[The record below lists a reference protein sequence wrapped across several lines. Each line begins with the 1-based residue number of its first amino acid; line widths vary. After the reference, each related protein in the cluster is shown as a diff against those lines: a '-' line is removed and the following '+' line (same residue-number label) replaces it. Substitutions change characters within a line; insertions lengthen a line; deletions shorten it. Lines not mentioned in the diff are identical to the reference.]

1 MISVVIQTL
10 NDESVLGR
18 TLQPLVGAAIEGL
31 VSEVIVVDAGSTDA
45 TLQIADD
52 AGCRIIEEALS
63 SDDRWGAGESVA
75 RRDWILRL
83 EPRAWLSPGWEAAAR
98 DHMERHPGRSAV
110 FPGKAGGML
119 GWLGWLGLGT
129 PAPLARLAPVARLSK
144 GGAPRRMAVHLA
156 PSDRRG

>member
-1 MISVVIQTL
+1 MISVVIPTL

-18 TLQPLVGAAIEGL
+18 ALQPLVGATIEGL
-31 VSEVIVVDAGSTDA
+31 ISEVIVVDAGSTDG

-63 SDDRWGAGESVA
+63 SDNRWGAGESIA

-83 EPRAWLSPGWEAAAR
+83 EPQAWLSPGWEAAAR
-98 DHMERHPGRSAV
+98 DHIERHPGRSAV

-119 GWLGWLGLGT
+119 GWLGLGA
-129 PAPLARLAPVARLSK
+129 PAPLARLAPIARLSK
-144 GGAPRRMAVHLA
+144 GGAPRRMPVPLA
-156 PSDRRG
+156 SPGRRG

>member
-1 MISVVIQTL
+1 MISVVIPTL
-10 NDESVLGR
+10 NDEAVLGR
-18 TLQPLVGAAIEGL
+18 TLQPLVAAAIDGL

-45 TLQIADD
+45 TLEIADD

-63 SDDRWGAGESVA
+63 SDDRWGAGETIA

-110 FPGKAGGML
+110 FPGKAGGT
-119 GWLGWLGLGT
+119 LGWLGLGA

-144 GGAPRRMAVHLA
+144 GGAPRRMAVPLA
-156 PSDRRG
+156 PLNQRR